1 MKSKLLWIGLFF
13 VTFACSD
20 DSSEKLV
27 ASGGAVYGGEL
38 KLMSSE
44 KITNLFP
51 LSSEDVYEQR
61 VNNQIFESLLK
72 IDQTGTH
79 VIPSLAESFTISA
92 DAKTYTFKL
101 RKGVYFHA
109 DDCFSDKTGREV
121 VARDIQYC
129 MQFACSGLPENKIG
143 NLLINKIKGAKK
155 FHDATIQ
162 SMKGQSV
169 AGIKV
174 VNDYT
179 IEINLDESYVGFDK
193 ILTHS
198 NLGIFAP
205 EAYEKYG
212 KEILKHP
219 VGTGPFQIDS
229 WDNRGLSLK
238 RNPKYWKKDSYGNQ
252 LPYLDKVVLTYSKSK
267 KDELLAFRKE
277 KIDII
282 LEIPADEIE
291 NTLGTLKEA
300 QAGKNIKHKVDS
312 KGSVSVNF
320 FGFATGVKPFNDV
333 NVRKAFNVALDRN
346 ELVTN
351 WMKGEGYPMLNGF
364 VPPGSSYPTNK
375 VEGFKFDIAQA
386 KQWLASAGY
395 PGGNG
400 FPVLDLYINTQK
412 GSSTYELSK
421 GIQKQLKE
429 NLNIDINIKLC
440 SLKEREKAVKNGNA
454 LIWKT
459 GWVADYPDASNF
471 LDLFYSGENSVYK
484 SNPYQYNNPRYNALL
499 EASMKEKDNDKRL
512 DLLVQCDQIIIDE
525 AVVMP
530 VFNDD
535 FITMVNAKVRNFE
548 TNSMEILDFSTIFIK
563 EPNK

>member
-13 VTFACSD
+13 ITFACSD
-20 DSSEKLV
+20 DSTEKLV
-27 ASGGAVYGGEL
+27 ASGGAAYGGDL
-38 KLMSSE
+38 RLMSSE

-61 VNNQIFESLLK
+61 INNQIFESLLK

-79 VIPSLAESFTISA
+79 VIPSLAENFTISP
-92 DAKTYTFKL
+92 DAKTYTFKI
-101 RKGVYFHA
+101 RKGVFFHN
-109 DDCFSDKTGREV
+109 DDCFTDEIGREI
-121 VARDIQYC
+121 VATDIEFC

-155 FHDATIQ
+155 FHNATKL
-162 SMKGQSV
+162 SMKGQSID
-169 AGIKV
+169 GIKV
-174 VNDYT
+174 IDNQT
-179 IEINLDESYVGFDK
+179 IQITLVESFVGFDK

-198 NLGIFAP
+198 NLGVFAP

-219 VGTGPFQIDS
+219 VGTGPFQIDT
-229 WDNRGLSLK
+229 WDNQRLALK
-238 RNPKYWKKDSYGNQ
+238 RNPRYWKKDGYGNQ
-252 LPYLDKVVLTYSKSK
+252 LPFLDKVVLTYSKTK

-312 KGSVSVNF
+312 KSSVSVNF

-333 NVRKAFNVALDRN
+333 NVRKAFNIAVDRN

-364 VPPGSSYPTNK
+364 VPPGSSYPNSK
-375 VEGFKFDIAQA
+375 VKGFQFDVVKA
-386 KQWLASAGY
+386 KQLLARAGY
-395 PGGNG
+395 PDGNG
-400 FPVLDLYINTQK
+400 FPVMDIYINTQK

-429 NLNIDINIKLC
+429 NLNIKINIKLC
-440 SLKEREKAVKNGNA
+440 SLKEREKAIKTGNA

-484 SNPYQYNNPRYNALL
+484 SNPFQYNNPTYNALL
-499 EASMKEKDNDKRL
+499 EASMREKDNDKRL
-512 DLLVQCDQIIIDE
+512 ALLVKCDQIIIDE

-563 EPNK
+563 EPKK

>member
-13 VTFACSD
+13 MTFACTD
-20 DSSEKLV
+20 DSTEKLV

-38 KLMSSE
+38 RLMSSE
-44 KITNLFP
+44 KIANLFP

-79 VIPSLAESFTISA
+79 VIPSLAESFTISS
-92 DAKTYTFKL
+92 DAKTFTFKI
-101 RKGVYFHA
+101 RKGVFFHS
-109 DDCFSDKTGREV
+109 DDCFSDENGREV
-121 VARDIQYC
+121 IASDVQFC

-155 FHDATIQ
+155 FHNATNQ
-162 SMKGQSV
+162 TMKGQSV

-174 VNDYT
+174 LDDYT
-179 IEINLDESYVGFDK
+179 IEITLDESFVGFDK

-212 KEILKHP
+212 KDVLKHP
-219 VGTGPFQIDS
+219 VGTGPFQIDTWNNNS
-229 WDNRGLSLK
+229 LSLK
-238 RNPKYWKKDSYGNQ
+238 RNPRYWKKDVYGNQ
-252 LPYLDKVVLTYSKSK
+252 LPFLDKVVLTYSKTK

-282 LEIPADEIE
+282 LEIPANEIE

-312 KGSVSVNF
+312 KSSVSVNF

-333 NVRKAFNVALDRN
+333 KVRKAFNIALDRN
-346 ELVTN
+346 DLVIN

-364 VPPGSSYPTNK
+364 VPAGSSYPTNK
-375 VEGFKFDIAQA
+375 VNGFQFDVAKA
-386 KQWLASAGY
+386 KQLLAEAGY
-395 PGGNG
+395 PNGAG
-400 FPVLDLYINTQK
+400 FPVLDLYINTQT

-421 GIQKQLKE
+421 GIQNQLKE
-429 NLNIDINIKLC
+429 NLNINVNIKLC
-440 SLKEREKAVKNGNA
+440 SLKERENAIKSGKA

-471 LDLFYSGENSVYK
+471 LDLFYSGENSVFK
-484 SNPYQYNNPRYNALL
+484 SNPFQYNNAKFNALL
-499 EASMKEKDNDKRL
+499 EASMKEKDNNKRL

-563 EPNK
+563 EPKK

>member
-13 VTFACSD
+13 ITFACTD
-20 DSSEKLV
+20 DSTEKLV

-38 KLMSSE
+38 RLMSAE
-44 KITNLFP
+44 KIANLFP

-79 VIPSLAESFTISA
+79 VIPSLAESFTISS
-92 DAKTYTFKL
+92 DAKTYTFKI
-101 RKGVYFHA
+101 RKGVFFHT
-109 DDCFSDKTGREV
+109 DECFSDENGREV
-121 VARDIQYC
+121 VASDIQFC

-155 FHDATIQ
+155 FHNATKQ

-174 VNDYT
+174 IDDYT
-179 IEINLDESYVGFDK
+179 IEITLDESFVGFDK

-212 KEILKHP
+212 KDILKHP
-219 VGTGPFQIDS
+219 VGTGPFQIDMWS
-229 WDNRGLSLK
+229 NNSLSLK
-238 RNPKYWKKDSYGNQ
+238 RNPRYWKKDVYGNQ
-252 LPYLDKVVLTYSKSK
+252 LPFLDKVVLSYSKTK

-282 LEIPADEIE
+282 LEIPANEIE

-312 KGSVSVNF
+312 KSSVSVNF

-333 NVRKAFNVALDRN
+333 KVRKAFNIALDRN
-346 ELVTN
+346 DLVIN

-364 VPPGSSYPTNK
+364 VPPGSSYPTNNVK
-375 VEGFKFDIAQA
+375 GFQFDVAKA
-386 KQWLASAGY
+386 KQLLAEAGY
-395 PGGNG
+395 PNGAG
-400 FPVLDLYINTQK
+400 FPVLDLYINTQT

-421 GIQKQLKE
+421 GIQNQLKE
-429 NLNIDINIKLC
+429 NLNISVNIKLC
-440 SLKEREKAVKNGNA
+440 SLKERENAIKSGKA

-471 LDLFYSGENSVYK
+471 LDLFYSGENSVFK
-484 SNPYQYNNPRYNALL
+484 SNPFQYNNAKFNALL
-499 EASMKEKDNDKRL
+499 EAAMKEKDNNKRL

-563 EPNK
+563 EPKK

>member
-1 MKSKLLWIGLFF
+1 MKSTLLWIGLFF

-20 DSSEKLV
+20 DSNEKLV

-79 VIPSLAESFTISA
+79 VIPSLAESFIISP
-92 DAKTYTFKL
+92 DAKKYTFIL
-101 RKGVYFHA
+101 RKGIYFHA
-109 DDCFSDKTGREV
+109 DDCFSDKSGREV
-121 VARDIQYC
+121 VASDIQYC

-155 FHDATIQ
+155 FHDATKL

-169 AGIKV
+169 TGIKV

-179 IEINLDESYVGFDK
+179 IEIALDESYVGFDK

-212 KEILKHP
+212 KDILKHP
-219 VGTGPFQIDS
+219 VGTGPFQIES
-229 WDNRGLSLK
+229 WNNQGLSLK
-238 RNPKYWKKDSYGNQ
+238 RNPKYWKKDGYGNQ
-252 LPYLDKVVLTYSKSK
+252 LPFLDKVILTYSKTK

-300 QAGKNIKHKVDS
+300 QAGKN
-312 KGSVSVNF
+312 
-320 FGFATGVKPFNDV
+320 
-333 NVRKAFNVALDRN
+333 
-346 ELVTN
+346 
-351 WMKGEGYPMLNGF
+351 MLIM
-364 VPPGSSYPTNK
+364 
-375 VEGFKFDIAQA
+375 D
-386 KQWLASAGY
+386 
-395 PGGNG
+395 
-400 FPVLDLYINTQK
+400 
-412 GSSTYELSK
+412 
-421 GIQKQLKE
+421 
-429 NLNIDINIKLC
+429 
-440 SLKEREKAVKNGNA
+440 
-454 LIWKT
+454 
-459 GWVADYPDASNF
+459 
-471 LDLFYSGENSVYK
+471 
-484 SNPYQYNNPRYNALL
+484 
-499 EASMKEKDNDKRL
+499 
-512 DLLVQCDQIIIDE
+512 
-525 AVVMP
+525 
-530 VFNDD
+530 
-535 FITMVNAKVRNFE
+535 
-548 TNSMEILDFSTIFIK
+548 
-563 EPNK
+563 

>member
-1 MKSKLLWIGLFF
+1 MKSTLLWIGLFLI
-13 VTFACSD
+13 TFACSD
-20 DSSEKLV
+20 DSAKSLV
-27 ASGGAVYGGEL
+27 ASGGAIYGGEL
-38 KLMSSE
+38 RLMSSE

-109 DDCFSDKTGREV
+109 DDCFSNKKGREV
-121 VARDIQYC
+121 VASDIQYC

-155 FHDATIQ
+155 FHNSTKK
-162 SMKGQSV
+162 SMKGQV
-169 AGIKV
+169 VNGIKV
-174 VNDYT
+174 INDYT

-212 KEILKHP
+212 KQILKHP
-219 VGTGPFQIDS
+219 VGTGPFQIDA
-229 WDNRGLSLK
+229 WNNQGLSLK
-238 RNPKYWKKDSYGNQ
+238 KNSMYWKKDGYGNK
-252 LPYLDKVVLTYSKSK
+252 LPFLDKVVLSYSKTK

-277 KIDII
+277 KIDLI

-291 NTLGTLKEA
+291 NALGTLKEA

-312 KGSVSVNF
+312 KSSVSVNF
-320 FGFATGVKPFNDV
+320 LGFATGVKPFNDV
-333 NVRKAFNVALDRN
+333 NVRKAFNIALDRN
-346 ELVTN
+346 ELVTS

-375 VEGFKFDIAQA
+375 VKGFKFDISLA
-386 KQWLASAGY
+386 KQLLANAGY
-395 PGGNG
+395 ADGKG
-400 FPVLDLYINTQK
+400 FPVLDLYLNSQK
-412 GSSTYELSK
+412 GSSTYELAK

-429 NLNIDINIKLC
+429 NLNIIVQVKLC
-440 SLKEREKAVKNGNA
+440 SLKERENAIKNGKA

-484 SNPYQYNNPRYNALL
+484 SNPYKFNNSKYNALL
-499 EASMKEKDNDKRL
+499 EASMKEKDNNKRL
-512 DLLVQCDQIIIDE
+512 ALLVQCDQIIIDE
-525 AVVMP
+525 AAVIP
-530 VFNDD
+530 IFNDD
-535 FITMVNAKVRNFE
+535 FITMVNAKVRNFQ

-563 EPNK
+563 ESKR

>member
-1 MKSKLLWIGLFF
+1 
-13 VTFACSD
+13 
-20 DSSEKLV
+20 
-27 ASGGAVYGGEL
+27 
-38 KLMSSE
+38 
-44 KITNLFP
+44 
-51 LSSEDVYEQR
+51 
-61 VNNQIFESLLK
+61 
-72 IDQTGTH
+72 
-79 VIPSLAESFTISA
+79 
-92 DAKTYTFKL
+92 
-101 RKGVYFHA
+101 
-109 DDCFSDKTGREV
+109 
-121 VARDIQYC
+121 
-129 MQFACSGLPENKIG
+129 
-143 NLLINKIKGAKK
+143 
-155 FHDATIQ
+155 
-162 SMKGQSV
+162 MKGQNV

-174 VNDYT
+174 IDDYT
-179 IEINLDESYVGFDK
+179 IEINLDESFVGFDK

-212 KEILKHP
+212 KNILKHP
-219 VGTGPFQIDS
+219 VGTGPFQIDN
-229 WDNRGLSLK
+229 WNNQVLELK
-238 RNPKYWKKDSYGNQ
+238 RNPRYWKKDAYGNQ
-252 LPYLDKVVLTYSKSK
+252 LPFLDKVVLTYSKTK

-312 KGSVSVNF
+312 KSSVSVNF

-333 NVRKAFNVALDRN
+333 NVRKAFNIALDRN

-351 WMKGEGYPMLNGF
+351 WMKGEGYPMMNGF
-364 VPPGSSYPTNK
+364 VPPGSSYPNNK
-375 VEGFKFDIAQA
+375 VNGFQFDVAKA
-386 KQWLASAGY
+386 KQLLAQAGY
-395 PGGNG
+395 PNGNG
-400 FPVLDLYINTQK
+400 FPVMDIYINTQA
-412 GSSTYELSK
+412 GSSTFELSQ

-440 SLKEREKAVKNGNA
+440 SLKEREKAIKNGNA

-484 SNPYQYNNPRYNALL
+484 SNPFQYNNPTFNALL
-499 EASMKEKDNDKRL
+499 EASMKEKDNDTRL
-512 DLLVQCDQIIIDE
+512 DLLVRCDQIIIDE

-563 EPNK
+563 EPKK

>member
-13 VTFACSD
+13 ITFACSD
-20 DSSEKLV
+20 DSTEKLV
-27 ASGGAVYGGEL
+27 ASGGAAYGGDL
-38 KLMSSE
+38 RLMSSE

-61 VNNQIFESLLK
+61 INNQIFESLLK

-79 VIPSLAESFTISA
+79 VIPSLAENFTISP
-92 DAKTYTFKL
+92 DAKTYTFKI
-101 RKGVYFHA
+101 RKGVFFHN
-109 DDCFSDKTGREV
+109 DDCFTDEIGREI
-121 VARDIQYC
+121 VATDIEFC

-155 FHDATIQ
+155 FHNATKL
-162 SMKGQSV
+162 SMKGQSID
-169 AGIKV
+169 GIKV
-174 VNDYT
+174 IDNQT
-179 IEINLDESYVGFDK
+179 IQITLVESFVGFDK

-198 NLGIFAP
+198 NLGVFAP

-219 VGTGPFQIDS
+219 VGTGPFQIDT
-229 WDNRGLSLK
+229 WDNQRLALK
-238 RNPKYWKKDSYGNQ
+238 RNPRYWKKDGYGNQ
-252 LPYLDKVVLTYSKSK
+252 LPFLDKVVLTYSKTK

-312 KGSVSVNF
+312 KSSVSVNF

-333 NVRKAFNVALDRN
+333 NVRKAFNIAVDRN

-364 VPPGSSYPTNK
+364 VPPGSSYPNSK
-375 VEGFKFDIAQA
+375 VKGFQFDVVQA
-386 KQWLASAGY
+386 KQLLARAGY
-395 PGGNG
+395 PDGNG
-400 FPVLDLYINTQK
+400 FPVMDIYINTQK

-429 NLNIDINIKLC
+429 NLNIKINIKLC
-440 SLKEREKAVKNGNA
+440 SLKEREKAIKTGNA

-484 SNPYQYNNPRYNALL
+484 SNPFQYNNPTYNALL
-499 EASMKEKDNDKRL
+499 EASMREKDNDKRL
-512 DLLVQCDQIIIDE
+512 ALLVKCDQIIIDE

-563 EPNK
+563 EPKK

>member
-1 MKSKLLWIGLFF
+1 MKSTLLWIGLFF
-13 VTFACSD
+13 MTFACSD
-20 DSSEKLV
+20 DSNEKLV
-27 ASGGAVYGGEL
+27 ASGGAIYGGEL
-38 KLMSSE
+38 RLMSSE

-109 DDCFSDKTGREV
+109 DDCFSNKDGREL
-121 VARDIQYC
+121 VARDIQFC
-129 MQFACSGLPENKIG
+129 LQFACSGLPENKIG

-155 FHDATIQ
+155 FHTSTKQ
-162 SMKGQSV
+162 SIKGHSV
-169 AGIKV
+169 SGIKV
-174 VNDYT
+174 IDEYT

-193 ILTHS
+193 ILTHP
-198 NLGIFAP
+198 NLGVFAP
-205 EAYEKYG
+205 EVYEKYG
-212 KEILKHP
+212 KQILKHP
-219 VGTGPFQIDS
+219 VGTGPFQIDT
-229 WDNRGLSLK
+229 WNNKGLTLK
-238 RNPKYWKKDSYGNQ
+238 RNSKYWKKDVYGNK
-252 LPYLDKVVLTYSKSK
+252 LPFLDKVLLTYSKTK

-312 KGSVSVNF
+312 KSSMSVNF
-320 FGFATGVKPFNDV
+320 YGFATGVKPFNDV
-333 NVRKAFNVALDRN
+333 NVRKAFNIALDRN

-364 VPPGSSYPTNK
+364 VPPVSNYSTNK
-375 VEGFKFDIAQA
+375 VEGFKFDISQA
-386 KQWLASAGY
+386 KQLLANAGY
-395 PGGNG
+395 PDGKG
-400 FPVLDLYINTQK
+400 FPVLDLYLNSQN

-429 NLNIDINIKLC
+429 NLNIDVQIKLC
-440 SLKEREKAVKNGNA
+440 SLQDRENAIKNGKA

-484 SNPYQYNNPRYNALL
+484 SNPFQYNNTKFNTLL
-499 EASMKEKDNDKRL
+499 EASMKEKDNEKRIAI
-512 DLLVQCDQIIIDE
+512 LVQCDQIIIDE

-530 VFNDD
+530 IFNDD
-535 FITMVNAKVRNFE
+535 FITMVNAKVRNFQ

-563 EPNK
+563 ETKK

>member
-1 MKSKLLWIGLFF
+1 M
-13 VTFACSD
+13 TFACTDNST
-20 DSSEKLV
+20 EKLV

-38 KLMSSE
+38 RLMSAE
-44 KITNLFP
+44 KIANLFP

-72 IDQTGTH
+72 IDQAGTH
-79 VIPSLAESFTISA
+79 VIPSLAESFTISL
-92 DAKTYTFKL
+92 DAKTYTFKI
-101 RKGVYFHA
+101 RKGVFFHT
-109 DDCFSDKTGREV
+109 DECFSDENGREV
-121 VARDIQYC
+121 VANDIQFC

-155 FHDATIQ
+155 FHNATKK

-174 VNDYT
+174 IDDYT
-179 IEINLDESYVGFDK
+179 IEITLDESFVGFDK

-212 KEILKHP
+212 KDILKHP
-219 VGTGPFQIDS
+219 VGTGPFQIDTWS
-229 WDNRGLSLK
+229 NNSLSLK
-238 RNPKYWKKDSYGNQ
+238 RNPRYWKKDVYGNQ
-252 LPYLDKVVLTYSKSK
+252 LPFLDKVVLTYSKTK

-282 LEIPADEIE
+282 LEIPANEIE

-312 KGSVSVNF
+312 KSSVSVNF

-333 NVRKAFNVALDRN
+333 KVRKAFNIALDRN
-346 ELVTN
+346 DLVIN

-364 VPPGSSYPTNK
+364 VPAGSSYPTNN
-375 VEGFKFDIAQA
+375 VEGFQFDVDKA
-386 KQWLASAGY
+386 KQLLAEAGY
-395 PGGNG
+395 PNGAG
-400 FPVLDLYINTQK
+400 FPVLDLYINTQT

-421 GIQKQLKE
+421 GIQNQLKE
-429 NLNIDINIKLC
+429 NLNINVNIKLC
-440 SLKEREKAVKNGNA
+440 SLKERENAIKSGKA

-471 LDLFYSGENSVYK
+471 LDLFYSGENSVFK
-484 SNPYQYNNPRYNALL
+484 SNPFQYNNAKFNALL
-499 EASMKEKDNDKRL
+499 EAAMKEKDNNKRL

-563 EPNK
+563 EPKK

>member
-13 VTFACSD
+13 ITFACSD
-20 DSSEKLV
+20 DSTEKLV
-27 ASGGAVYGGEL
+27 ASGGAAYGGDL
-38 KLMSSE
+38 RLMSSE

-61 VNNQIFESLLK
+61 INNQIFESLLK

-79 VIPSLAESFTISA
+79 VIPSLAENFTISP
-92 DAKTYTFKL
+92 DAKTYTFKI
-101 RKGVYFHA
+101 RKGVFFHN
-109 DDCFSDKTGREV
+109 DDCFTDEIGREI
-121 VARDIQYC
+121 VATDIEFC

-155 FHDATIQ
+155 FHNATKL
-162 SMKGQSV
+162 SMKGQSID
-169 AGIKV
+169 GIKV
-174 VNDYT
+174 IDNQT
-179 IEINLDESYVGFDK
+179 IQITLVESFVGFDK

-219 VGTGPFQIDS
+219 VGTGPFQIDT
-229 WDNRGLSLK
+229 WDNQGLALK
-238 RNPKYWKKDSYGNQ
+238 RNPRYWKKDGYGNQ
-252 LPYLDKVVLTYSKSK
+252 LPFLDKVVLTYSKTK

-312 KGSVSVNF
+312 KSSVSVNF

-333 NVRKAFNVALDRN
+333 NVRKAFNIAVDRN

-364 VPPGSSYPTNK
+364 VPPGSSYPNSK
-375 VEGFKFDIAQA
+375 VKGFQFDVVKA
-386 KQWLASAGY
+386 KQLLARAGY
-395 PGGNG
+395 PDGNG
-400 FPVLDLYINTQK
+400 FPVMDIYINTQK

-421 GIQKQLKE
+421 GIQKHLKE
-429 NLNIDINIKLC
+429 NLNIKINIK
-440 SLKEREKAVKNGNA
+440 KGNIHLSIVENLNKHINPGNTQM
-454 LIWKT
+454 LIMCRAEHSWLDKVLL
-459 GWVADYPDASNF
+459 GSN
-471 LDLFYSGENSVYK
+471 SQKMV
-484 SNPYQYNNPRYNALL
+484 L
-499 EASMKEKDNDKRL
+499 EAGL
-512 DLLVQCDQIIIDE
+512 PILVLHKS
-525 AVVMP
+525 V
-530 VFNDD
+530 
-535 FITMVNAKVRNFE
+535 K
-548 TNSMEILDFSTIFIK
+548 TN
-563 EPNK
+563 

>member
-1 MKSKLLWIGLFF
+1 MKSTLLWIGLFLM
-13 VTFACSD
+13 TFACSD
-20 DSSEKLV
+20 DSAKSLV
-27 ASGGAVYGGEL
+27 ASGGAIYGGEL
-38 KLMSSE
+38 RLMSSE

-109 DDCFSDKTGREV
+109 DDCFSNKNGREL
-121 VARDIQYC
+121 VARDIQFC
-129 MQFACSGLPENKIG
+129 LQFACSGLPENKIG

-155 FHDATIQ
+155 FHTSTNQ
-162 SMKGQSV
+162 SIKGHLVS
-169 AGIKV
+169 GIKV
-174 VNDYT
+174 IDDYT

-193 ILTHS
+193 ILTHP
-198 NLGIFAP
+198 NLGVFAP

-212 KEILKHP
+212 KQILKHP
-219 VGTGPFQIDS
+219 VGTGPFQIDT
-229 WDNRGLSLK
+229 WNNKGLTLK
-238 RNPKYWKKDSYGNQ
+238 RNSKYWKKDVYGNK
-252 LPYLDKVVLTYSKSK
+252 LPFLDKVLLTYSKTK

-312 KGSVSVNF
+312 KSSMSVNF
-320 FGFATGVKPFNDV
+320 YGFATGVKPFNDV
-333 NVRKAFNVALDRN
+333 NVRKAFNIALDRN

-364 VPPGSSYPTNK
+364 VPPVSNYSTNK
-375 VEGFKFDIAQA
+375 VEGFKFDISQA
-386 KQWLASAGY
+386 KQLLANAGY
-395 PGGNG
+395 PDGKG
-400 FPVLDLYINTQK
+400 FPVLDLYLNSQN

-429 NLNIDINIKLC
+429 NLNIDVQIKLC
-440 SLKEREKAVKNGNA
+440 SLQDRENAIKNGKA

-484 SNPYQYNNPRYNALL
+484 SNPFQYNNTKFNTLL

-512 DLLVQCDQIIIDE
+512 AILVQCDQIIIDE

-530 VFNDD
+530 IFNDD
-535 FITMVNAKVRNFE
+535 FITMVNAKVRNFQ

-563 EPNK
+563 EPKK